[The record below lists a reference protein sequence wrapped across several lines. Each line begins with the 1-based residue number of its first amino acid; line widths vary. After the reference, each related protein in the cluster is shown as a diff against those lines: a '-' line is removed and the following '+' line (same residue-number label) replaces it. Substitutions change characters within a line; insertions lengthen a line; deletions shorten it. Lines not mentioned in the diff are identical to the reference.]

1 MPVHDLPQ
9 EFQARWVQTQHEGF
23 EVLDADDDGPR
34 LPLQCSFTPTV
45 KSGNFSLNVDEY
57 PVAQLRVDHQRFDV
71 CDLHTDARSVSVS
84 SGISEIAWKVT
95 CAGRHD
101 GGHGKIRFCLLM
113 PGQHSIRAGG
123 LTMTFASD
131 CLQGKVILITGGLGA
146 IGKVVVQKLLAH
158 KACVVVNDIVVEEE
172 AQEWMRTSGSPS
184 DRCVYINADVTA
196 EAGAEALVDKAV
208 RSFGA
213 VHVALCHAG
222 MAQSCSILDYTAQD
236 WDRIVRVNLRSAFL
250 VAQAAA
256 RAMLAQKVM
265 GKIIFTSSW
274 VQDTP
279 WPDITPY
286 NVTKSGIKMLMR
298 GMARELAA
306 KGIRVNSIAP
316 GIVAVGMAK
325 REWDTEPNY
334 RRRAE
339 KAIPLGF
346 MQPPESVADA
356 FIFLCSRASDYMTG
370 ATLMVD
376 GGCSL
381 YPMD

>member
-1 MPVHDLPQ
+1 M
-9 EFQARWVQTQHEGF
+9 A
-23 EVLDADDDGPR
+23 
-34 LPLQCSFTPTV
+34 
-45 KSGNFSLNVDEY
+45 
-57 PVAQLRVDHQRFDV
+57 
-71 CDLHTDARSVSVS
+71 
-84 SGISEIAWKVT
+84 
-95 CAGRHD
+95 
-101 GGHGKIRFCLLM
+101 
-113 PGQHSIRAGG
+113 
-123 LTMTFASD
+123 FASN
-131 CLQGKVILITGGLGA
+131 CLQGKSILITGGLGA
-146 IGKVVVQKLLAH
+146 IGKVVVGKLLEHSAR
-158 KACVVVNDIVVEEE
+158 VTVNDIVAE
-172 AQEWMRTSGSPS
+172 AEGQKWVQAACGAS
-184 DRCVYINADVTA
+184 DKCVYVNADVTTA
-196 EAGAEALVDKAV
+196 AGAQALVDKAV
-208 RSFGA
+208 QSFGA
-213 VHVALCHAG
+213 VDVALCHAG
-222 MAQSCSILDYTAQD
+222 MAQSCSILDYPEQD

-256 RAMLAQKVM
+256 RAMVAQNVK

-325 REWDTEPNY
+325 RQWDTEPDY

-356 FIFLCSRASDYMTG
+356 FIFLCSHASDYMTG
-370 ATLMVD
+370 TTLMVD

>member
-1 MPVHDLPQ
+1 M
-9 EFQARWVQTQHEGF
+9 A
-23 EVLDADDDGPR
+23 
-34 LPLQCSFTPTV
+34 
-45 KSGNFSLNVDEY
+45 
-57 PVAQLRVDHQRFDV
+57 
-71 CDLHTDARSVSVS
+71 
-84 SGISEIAWKVT
+84 
-95 CAGRHD
+95 
-101 GGHGKIRFCLLM
+101 
-113 PGQHSIRAGG
+113 
-123 LTMTFASD
+123 FAPD
-131 CLQGKVILITGGLGA
+131 CLQGKAILITGGLGA

-158 KACVVVNDIVVEEE
+158 SARVAVNDVIPEEE
-172 AQEWMRTSGSPS
+172 ARKWVQASGGAP
-184 DRCVYINADVTA
+184 DRCVYICTDVTTA
-196 EAGAEALVDKAV
+196 LGAQELVERTVK
-208 RSFGA
+208 SFGA
-213 VHVALCHAG
+213 VDVALCHAG
-222 MAQSCSILDYTAQD
+222 ITQSCSILNYAEQD
-236 WDRIVRVNLRSAFL
+236 WDRIVRINLRSAFL

-256 RAMLAQKVM
+256 RAMVARNAGRNVDQPNVR

-286 NVTKSGIKMLMR
+286 NVTKSGMKMLMR

-306 KGIRVNSIAP
+306 EGIRVNSVAP

-325 REWDTEPNY
+325 RQWDTEPDY

>member
-1 MPVHDLPQ
+1 M
-9 EFQARWVQTQHEGF
+9 A
-23 EVLDADDDGPR
+23 
-34 LPLQCSFTPTV
+34 
-45 KSGNFSLNVDEY
+45 
-57 PVAQLRVDHQRFDV
+57 
-71 CDLHTDARSVSVS
+71 
-84 SGISEIAWKVT
+84 
-95 CAGRHD
+95 
-101 GGHGKIRFCLLM
+101 
-113 PGQHSIRAGG
+113 
-123 LTMTFASD
+123 FAAD
-131 CLQGKVILITGGLGA
+131 CLQGKAILITGGLGA
-146 IGKVVVQKLLAH
+146 IGKVVAQRLLAH
-158 KACVVVNDIVVEEE
+158 SAHVVVNDIMAEKE
-172 AQEWMRTSGSPS
+172 AQAWVEATGYAS
-184 DRCVYINADVTA
+184 DRCVYINADVTTA
-196 EAGAEALVDKAV
+196 AGAQALVEKALQ
-208 RSFGA
+208 SFGA
-213 VHVALCHAG
+213 VDVALCHAG
-222 MAQSCSILDYTAQD
+222 MAQSCSILDYPEQD

-256 RAMLAQKVM
+256 RAMVAQKVK

-325 REWDTEPNY
+325 RQWDTEPDY

-356 FIFLCSRASDYMTG
+356 FIFLCSHASDYMTG
-370 ATLMVD
+370 ATLLVD